1 MFHKRISC
9 RIIFTCFERLN
20 KEFINIPKC
29 WMNHVMKLI
38 VFCLCGY
45 FKSIFIPSYYF
56 FESLLLVF
64 KKFDVIVY
72 SQRDYWDIK
81 CGASNHK
88 IYFSY
93 VTMNHHKPSST
104 SQLIKGKLR
113 ALQKF

>member
-1 MFHKRISC
+1 
-9 RIIFTCFERLN
+9 
-20 KEFINIPKC
+20 
-29 WMNHVMKLI
+29 MKLI